1 MSYTILKQ
9 GPLTKKPIFFL
20 IGGFIAVTIFFTVLF
35 SLKEQDKLNQIKE
48 KQNGA
53 SVQSLQANISKA
65 DKLGVFEAKD
75 KNLHKDMVS
84 NAFKNRKQILNDVSA
99 KTLDDEDFAKDYVK
113 YQERHALTDRS
124 YKEDDNSPDKDKFV
138 TRTVSFEDF
147 DGAPKEDEIT
157 QNKKSK
163 TNSEYYEQA
172 LKASSKV
179 NLELKH
185 HGLGNSL
192 LDKIDNQNGD
202 NATPSFTQP
211 KLNSLDGPSDSN
223 SQDKPNEN
231 TLESYDKL
239 KRNNYVLKSEVKNP
253 KTPFALMQGS
263 VIHATLLNGINSE
276 LPGLITAQISRDVH
290 DSIRAKYLLIP
301 RGSKLVGQYASGAA
315 FGTERLFIGFNRIIF
330 PNGQSINLGSMPGQS
345 TNGYAG
351 FDAQVDN
358 HYFKIIANSL
368 LLSSI
373 STTADHYEDTYNLA
387 GGHQRTIA
395 GFKAQGSSNVSQA
408 LAKIIERNINLSPT
422 LSVEPGYAFTV
433 AITQDIFFKS
443 PYGAKAN
450 VHFKK

>member
-1 MSYTILKQ
+1 MSFSLIKQ
-9 GPLTKKPIFFL
+9 GPLSKKPVYLL
-20 IGGFIAVTIFFTVLF
+20 ICGFIAVTIFFTVLF
-35 SLKEQDKLNQIKE
+35 SLKEQEKLNEIKD

-53 SVQSLQANISKA
+53 NVQSLQANIAKA
-65 DKLGVFEAKD
+65 DKLGVFEARDDGLVKA
-75 KNLHKDMVS
+75 NEHS
-84 NAFKNRKQILNDVSA
+84 GKNRKQVLTDVSA
-99 KTLDDEDFAKDYVK
+99 KTVDDEDFAKNYVL
-113 YQERHALTDRS
+113 YQEKHALTDRS
-124 YKEDDNSPDKDKFV
+124 YKGNDDSSQDKFV
-138 TRTVSFEDF
+138 TKTVSFEDY
-147 DGAPKEDEIT
+147 DGTPKEAEVPLE
-157 QNKKSK
+157 KKAK
-163 TNSEYYEQA
+163 PNSEYYEQA

-179 NLELKH
+179 NLEIKH

-192 LDKIDNQNGD
+192 FDKDNNL
-202 NATPSFTQP
+202 NSAEPSSEFKQP
-211 KLNSLDGPSDSN
+211 KLGSLDSPSTSN

-239 KRNNYVLKSEVKNP
+239 KRNNYILKSEVENP
-253 KTPFALMQGS
+253 ETPFALMQGS

-276 LPGLITAQISRDVH
+276 LPGQITAQISRDVH

-351 FDAQVDN
+351 FDAKVDN

-373 STTADHYEDTYNLA
+373 SSTADHYEDTYNLA
-387 GGHQRTIA
+387 EGHQRTIA
-395 GFKAQGSSNVSQA
+395 GFKAQGSSNISQA

-443 PYGAKAN
+443 PYGAKSYG
-450 VHFKK
+450 HFNR